1 MMLSKQCPKTKT
13 IGYPLCSRKS
23 VKIMSILEIWNTS
36 GVTLHFYL
44 YETNNI
50 INWNAIFWICSSL
63 NFWWQTIS
71 YCYFIHLKWHTFIG
85 ATYICNICVVRIVS
99 NISKSYLFMSKR
111 RTTTLS
117 QAYRFSSVIYG
128 QLNWHLI

>member
-71 YCYFIHLKWHTFIG
+71 YCYFIHLKWHTLIFQI
-85 ATYICNICVVRIVS
+85 
-99 NISKSYLFMSKR
+99 
-111 RTTTLS
+111 
-117 QAYRFSSVIYG
+117 RFDLHISVISVWYELY
-128 QLNWHLI
+128 QISQSLIYLCLKDVLRPWAKLIDFPR